1 VIKMKK
7 CLIVLFII
15 STFFPCNANATYHLN
30 SFTVQ
35 NRVYENGDHENK
47 LAFDVVD
54 ANKNIPSTDVL
65 GSFVFT
71 DPNGKIVDVKALS
84 YFGNFV
90 EIDGS
95 YNASDGQWIWKA
107 PFLYGGYYSSNFSD
121 QLITGTYHLIFTDK
135 DGEIS
140 EMDYDFNRIVDLP
153 IIPSNSYSLHL
164 NQAGDL
170 IWQWQVPDYID
181 PSLQTSAR
189 AWINFYD
196 DRRKYIGQLWVNIP
210 TQMGF
215 LLVPKSTLDQILTV
229 GKTFY
234 LGTQIRTNDNNNRVY
249 STGIG
254 NN

>member
-1 VIKMKK
+1 
-7 CLIVLFII
+7 
-15 STFFPCNANATYHLN
+15 
-30 SFTVQ
+30 
-35 NRVYENGDHENK
+35 
-47 LAFDVVD
+47 
-54 ANKNIPSTDVL
+54 
-65 GSFVFT
+65 
-71 DPNGKIVDVKALS
+71 
-84 YFGNFV
+84 
-90 EIDGS
+90 
-95 YNASDGQWIWKA
+95 
-107 PFLYGGYYSSNFSD
+107 
-121 QLITGTYHLIFTDK
+121 LITGTYHLIFTDK